1 MNIAFYAPMK
11 PPDAA
16 RPSGDRTIARMLLR
30 AMAAAGHDATVASSV
45 RSYMA
50 EPVDRNRLGDLQRQA
65 DGEVGRL
72 IDEWGRNPPDLWFT
86 YHLFHKAPDLIGPP
100 ACRAVG
106 LPYVVAEA
114 SFAPKRA
121 TGPWAGGHE
130 RVRDAIGLADHV
142 FFLNPDDEACVLPL
156 LKPQATS
163 SGLPP
168 VVCIQETHQPD
179 RRREE
184 RRRLAAEWKLPP
196 EAVWAVAVGMMRPG
210 DKLVSYKRLAQAW
223 TSLPGTGAHL
233 LVVGDGESNTDVRRL
248 FSDCA
253 SQVSFLGML
262 QPANLNSVYRAADF
276 FIWPGIQEAVGMA
289 TLEAMAAGLPVA
301 VGPWGS
307 VAQEI
312 EPGATGLVA
321 RTGDELAQAARHLIA
336 GPELRRK
343 LGAAARAH
351 VRRRHSLQVAAK
363 TLTAVFEDV
372 TGRTIA
378 GSAAAGGAAAGGATA
393 GGATAGGSG

>member
-1 MNIAFYAPMK
+1 MKIAFYAPMK

-30 AMAAAGHDATVASSV
+30 AMAAAGHDATVASRV

-50 EPVDRNRLGDLQRQA
+50 EPADRDRFRTLERQA
-65 DGEVGRL
+65 DDEVRRL
-72 IDEWGRNPPDLWFT
+72 IGEWGRNPPDLWFT

-100 ACRAVG
+100 ACRAAG

-156 LKPQATS
+156 LKSQATRS
-163 SGLPP
+163 RLPP
-168 VVCIQETHQPD
+168 VVCIQETHEPD
-179 RRREE
+179 RRREA
-184 RRRLAAEWKLPP
+184 RRRLAAGWTLPP
-196 EAVWAVAVGMMRPG
+196 EAIWAVAVGMMRPG
-210 DKLVSYKRLAQAW
+210 DKLVSYRRLAQAW
-223 TSLPGTGAHL
+223 TKLADAGAHL
-233 LVVGDGESNTDVRRL
+233 LVVGDGESNTEIRRL

-253 SQVSFLGML
+253 TQVSFLGML

-312 EPGATGLVA
+312 EPGVTGLVA
-321 RTGDELAQAARHLIA
+321 RTGDELAQASRRLIA
-336 GPELRRK
+336 SPELRRN
-343 LGAAARAH
+343 LGAAAQAH
-351 VRRRHSLQVAAK
+351 VFRRHSLPAAAK

-372 TGRTIA
+372 AGRTR
-378 GSAAAGGAAAGGATA
+378 
-393 GGATAGGSG
+393 

>member
-30 AMAAAGHDATVASSV
+30 AMAAAGHDTTVASRVS
-45 RSYMA
+45 SYTA
-50 EPVDRNRLGDLQRQA
+50 EPADRNYLRNLQRQA
-65 DGEVGRL
+65 DDEVRRL

-100 ACRAVG
+100 CCRAVG

-121 TGPWAGGHE
+121 TGPWAGSHE
-130 RVRDAIGLADHV
+130 RVRDAIGLADHM

-156 LKPQATS
+156 LKPRATS
-163 SGLPP
+163 SRLPP
-168 VVCIQETHQPD
+168 VVCIQESDEPD
-179 RRREE
+179 RGREE
-184 RRRLAAEWKLPP
+184 RRRLAAEWTLPP
-196 EAVWAVAVGMMRPG
+196 ETVWAVAVGMMRPG
-210 DKLVSYKRLAQAW
+210 DKLASYKRLAQAW
-223 TSLPGTGAHL
+223 ANLADAGAHL
-233 LVVGDGESNTDVRRL
+233 LVVGDGESNTEVRRL

-253 SQVSFLGML
+253 AQVSFLGML

-276 FIWPGIQEAVGMA
+276 FVWPGIQEAVGMA

-312 EPGATGLVA
+312 EPGVTGLVA
-321 RTGDELAQAARHLIA
+321 RTGDELAQAVRHLIA
-336 GPELRRK
+336 SPELRRK

-351 VRRRHSLQVAAK
+351 VLRRHSLPVAAK

-372 TGRTIA
+372 AGRA
-378 GSAAAGGAAAGGATA
+378 R
-393 GGATAGGSG
+393 